1 MNAANQRNS
10 TPKWSDVANDQ
21 DFQSADWETRQKVR
35 GEFYRRVVEPE
46 TPAELREEVQG
57 KFFTQTEP
65 DVFGERD
72 SSADSERFSYP
83 GAAADQSALDERQ
96 QGEASQSAPQ
106 QDNGDEDAPGL
117 ASNALRNAGERGLD
131 LAGNAVQFVG
141 NMAEM
146 GEKLITDHLG
156 GLNPG
161 VIGGESDAMR
171 ERGYEPDLELG
182 GYGLD
187 FTARAKPEDTD
198 TGLTGAGQA
207 VEDVG
212 LGYQPNYTIDRA
224 LDNPSVETLAG
235 AAAEQ
240 GPAALADM
248 AGLAINLPAYLSS
261 RTQEIGES
269 RAQNEGRDGMPE
281 GGDYAVAGPTA
292 AASVL
297 LDRFALG
304 RLLPGG
310 KGAVSKASQVP
321 GAVGRATATEATTE
335 AVQEGGIEYA
345 GESLGTEQGWD
356 PVTAGRRAAG
366 GAIVGGPTGGAVR
379 AGTAAA
385 EVAGGR
391 ASVAEDESGQ
401 ADNSPEEES
410 SPETQQANEEA
421 VGAAAELIRRPR
433 FELSSSEREV
443 RDSITY
449 GDAFKSLRAAAEA
462 QGDTEAVA
470 ELDAVSEEVSSALED
485 ETLAR
490 SSGEEDA
497 IEPIRQRLDG
507 AAQRFTSTMERINS
521 QRSDSQS
528 PENDIERA
536 AAETDTEP
544 TPAQAEAGNYR
555 KGKVRLNGFEVAIEN
570 PKGSTRRGTA
580 QDGTEWESQ
589 MAHHYGDIK
598 GTTAADGDNLD
609 VFVGENP
616 SSPQAYIIDQVDED
630 GGFDEHKVML
640 GFDSLDDARQGYLD
654 NYEDGWKGLGE
665 ISEISVE
672 NFRQWVREGNTRAPF
687 AMPDTQA
694 RDEDG
699 QSDEESASR
708 QQETTYLAD
717 DTPVETRFRVVD
729 MADVTPSNRADGQV
743 NPSFPPEL
751 QPRDRTNANSQ
762 VQVRNIAARLN
773 PERLGSSPDAGSGA
787 PITGPDGVV
796 ESGNGRAMA
805 IATAYRQGG
814 ERAEGYRDFVRA
826 QAEERGIKADL
837 DGMRRPMLVRE
848 RTSDLDRADF
858 ARRAN
863 ESQVAGMTSYEQA
876 QTDADAMTADDVQS
890 WSPDQSGDPL
900 AASNRDFQRAFVSR
914 LGNNEASRYT
924 TRQGQAAPEL
934 GRRMSRAVFA
944 KAYADP
950 DMVELITEQG
960 DQMRNLS
967 SALQSAAPDL
977 AMARETGSQDAL
989 DTIATINDAV
999 RLVRAS
1005 RRDGAPI
1012 RELVSQA
1019 DAFSEPTSE
1028 LTADLAILVN
1038 TNMRSRASLEQ
1049 ALGFVAQD
1057 ARRRAESARN
1067 GALFED
1073 ATTSEDA
1080 IREGFR
1086 QAPAEDTDGQRAP
1099 EDDVPGRPDESEQE
1113 PSQRREA
1120 DPSEGAAEAQEV
1132 SDSPLLESYT
1142 EQDVAEREQAAQQ
1155 GVEGGAESNENGP
1168 IFEQYPEGFRYIL
1181 RDPQAPRWQS
1191 EHGQAAADGE
1201 VGRIMGD
1208 ERGDRLIIR
1217 NTGIQADYQGAGRAT
1232 DAYADLADRAHRQG
1246 KILTSD
1252 VEVTPA
1258 AARIYE
1264 RLEERGYQV
1273 TRSQTARLEDV
1284 EGESKWVTDRGS
1296 VFTVRPP
1303 VAETSQGEE
1312 GSQQNDAEGFTLDTQ
1327 TEASLAN
1334 RDREQQQA
1342 EQANADRRRQDE
1354 QRAAADR
1361 EADDFALS
1369 GSDLPADQA
1378 NARGQDPL
1386 FAFAGEGA
1394 QNADRHALE
1403 NARSRI
1409 EAGDDAEVVRQETGW
1424 FRGPDNRWRFE
1435 IDDSDARFLP
1445 FVDGT
1450 AGQLWTEKLDRVL
1463 DHPKL
1468 YAAYPSLREVSVVS
1482 ARGMPANRHGS
1493 YHHRRNEITLNAE
1506 SNAMDQFSYLL
1517 HEVQHGIQH
1526 REGFATG
1533 GTPADYRLP
1542 PRQEQRLRDKIQ
1554 ELTRESGDFAREV
1567 LERYK
1572 AGEIS
1577 TEEAQQ
1583 QIQQRA
1589 DEIGLNDL
1597 RQKLREGDARGAYRY
1612 YQRLYGETEARN
1624 VQARQGL
1631 TEAERADTPP
1641 SKTQDVPDSDVVVV
1655 YNGQEIAS
1663 APAPDNAEVSPESA
1677 PQAPRA
1683 EAIRARLSEHPELS
1697 GVEVV
1702 QSARELPTQVQ
1713 LVMAMQGVEASDV
1726 SGVYNPD
1733 TGAPMIV
1740 ADNLID
1746 EADGVRKAVHEGVG
1760 HYGIRGM
1767 LGEELEPLMLEIY
1780 QSHTRSNSGRQN
1792 IEEIQQTYPF
1802 IDVATRKGK
1811 ITLAEELVAHYIEGS
1826 NGRPKLGQRIMSTIR
1841 RLLRKLFPGIQWRTS
1856 DILAMGDQAR
1866 RWLRRQQAARDVGD
1880 SDNRYSF
1887 SEQQEELSAQDL
1899 AAQLREE
1906 YPGLKLDM
1914 ASRGQK
1920 ATISRIVAP
1929 EREQGTG
1936 SAVMRRLTDW
1946 ADASGRT
1953 MALTP
1958 SSDFGGSVKRLH
1970 EFYRRFGFVENKG
1983 RNKDYEISEAMY
1995 REPDHGVGDVRF
2007 SLTQQPGTVGGKYSS
2022 TDSTGFSMPDE
2033 SLRNAAL
2040 RKMADKMRPLKILE
2054 DAIRRTGRDIEEEA
2068 DAYLAEEL
2076 FHGKVEH
2083 DLRQLREQHVEP
2095 LAEGLAKANLSQA
2108 ELDDYLYAR
2117 HAPER
2122 NATTAE
2128 RNPDNPEMQDGGSGM
2143 TNAQAAEIIERVAN
2157 SGKQAEYDRL
2167 ANIVYDMTRLRREA
2181 IRDGGL
2187 EDDAMIDAWEA
2198 NWQYYVPLKGN
2209 ASDDPGRPRTGR
2221 GFEISGRESRI
2232 AGGRTSLA
2240 ESPSSQVIVDVN
2252 ESLIRRRKN
2261 EVAQSLLS
2269 LVTDNPNP
2277 ALWEVFTDENPDT
2290 QRTPTRITDPETGQ
2304 SRVEVQERPV
2314 NMAGNDRYFKAKRAG
2329 RTYYLKLHDER
2340 LMNAMRNV
2348 GPENNGVL
2356 IRAAGAVTRVM
2367 SSLVTSYNPEFM
2379 LTNFARDVQTALL
2392 NLSAEQT
2399 RDDGKIK
2406 GEAVVRQTAR
2416 DIAPSM
2422 RAAWRGLR
2430 GKAGKNDGSREWD
2443 QWFREFQE
2451 DGAKTGYFDMKDLN
2465 AQAKEIQS
2473 MIRRADGTTLS
2484 HMLKARKKTADFVEN
2499 MNGAVE
2505 NAVRLS
2511 AYANARRAGVS
2522 RKKAASL
2529 AKNMT
2534 VNFNRRGEA
2543 GTALNAAYMF
2553 ANASIQGTMNFAR
2566 TMVTVKNAPE
2576 GKSQMNVWARMNMAQ
2591 KLGLGMAT
2599 GSFMLGML
2607 NRWLSDEDEDG
2618 VLFYDKIPDYEK
2630 ERNIILMTGWMGED
2644 PEDYIKL
2651 PLPYGYNVFSVAGTH
2666 AESVTAGTEEPAE
2679 AAKNLVLAVA
2689 GSFSPIG
2696 FEDSDELSSL
2706 FLKNLTPTIFRSI
2719 TQVGVNENFA
2729 GSPIYREDFPFGTP
2743 TPDSSRAFRSTP
2755 EAYQD
2760 FAKFLNEFTGGT
2772 SNISG
2777 AIDVNPDVM
2786 QHLVNYYGGGAWGFV
2801 EKTADFA
2808 KRVATGEE
2816 VERYRVPF
2824 AGRFSGNVSEY
2835 GDMQR
2840 FYERRDELGQ
2850 IANEADSLRGREKID
2865 YRRDHQQ
2872 QLRLFNRATNLEKQ
2886 LTELRKRRD
2895 RIEETETLTD
2905 EAKKR
2910 RTEMVEKQ
2918 MKRRIDDFNKRYN
2931 KIE

>member
-1 MNAANQRNS
+1 M
-10 TPKWSDVANDQ
+10 
-21 DFQSADWETRQKVR
+21 
-35 GEFYRRVVEPE
+35 
-46 TPAELREEVQG
+46 
-57 KFFTQTEP
+57 
-65 DVFGERD
+65 
-72 SSADSERFSYP
+72 
-83 GAAADQSALDERQ
+83 
-96 QGEASQSAPQ
+96 
-106 QDNGDEDAPGL
+106 
-117 ASNALRNAGERGLD
+117 
-131 LAGNAVQFVG
+131 
-141 NMAEM
+141 
-146 GEKLITDHLG
+146 
-156 GLNPG
+156 
-161 VIGGESDAMR
+161 
-171 ERGYEPDLELG
+171 
-182 GYGLD
+182 
-187 FTARAKPEDTD
+187 
-198 TGLTGAGQA
+198 
-207 VEDVG
+207 
-212 LGYQPNYTIDRA
+212 
-224 LDNPSVETLAG
+224 
-235 AAAEQ
+235 
-240 GPAALADM
+240 
-248 AGLAINLPAYLSS
+248 
-261 RTQEIGES
+261 
-269 RAQNEGRDGMPE
+269 
-281 GGDYAVAGPTA
+281 
-292 AASVL
+292 
-297 LDRFALG
+297 
-304 RLLPGG
+304 
-310 KGAVSKASQVP
+310 
-321 GAVGRATATEATTE
+321 
-335 AVQEGGIEYA
+335 
-345 GESLGTEQGWD
+345 
-356 PVTAGRRAAG
+356 
-366 GAIVGGPTGGAVR
+366 
-379 AGTAAA
+379 
-385 EVAGGR
+385 
-391 ASVAEDESGQ
+391 
-401 ADNSPEEES
+401 
-410 SPETQQANEEA
+410 
-421 VGAAAELIRRPR
+421 
-433 FELSSSEREV
+433 

-555 KGKVRLNGFEVAIEN
+555 KGKVRLNGFEIAIEN

-665 ISEISVE
+665 ISETSVE

-1113 PSQRREA
+1113 PSRRREA
-1120 DPSEGAAEAQEV
+1120 DSSEGAAEAQEV

-1142 EQDVAEREQAAQQ
+1142 EQDVAEREQAAQKAQ
-1155 GVEGGAESNENGP
+1155 
-1168 IFEQYPEGFRYIL
+1168 
-1181 RDPQAPRWQS
+1181 
-1191 EHGQAAADGE
+1191 
-1201 VGRIMGD
+1201 
-1208 ERGDRLIIR
+1208 
-1217 NTGIQADYQGAGRAT
+1217 
-1232 DAYADLADRAHRQG
+1232 
-1246 KILTSD
+1246 
-1252 VEVTPA
+1252 
-1258 AARIYE
+1258 
-1264 RLEERGYQV
+1264 EEE
-1273 TRSQTARLEDV
+1273 TRTR
-1284 EGESKWVTDRGS
+1284 
-1296 VFTVRPP
+1296 
-1303 VAETSQGEE
+1303 
-1312 GSQQNDAEGFTLDTQ
+1312 
-1327 TEASLAN
+1327 
-1334 RDREQQQA
+1334 RE
-1342 EQANADRRRQDE
+1342 DE

-1369 GSDLPADQA
+1369 GSSLPADQA

-1468 YAAYPSLREVSVVS
+1468 FAAYPGLREVSVVS

-1641 SKTQDVPDSDVVVV
+1641 SKTQDC
-1655 YNGQEIAS
+1655 
-1663 APAPDNAEVSPESA
+1663 
-1677 PQAPRA
+1677 
-1683 EAIRARLSEHPELS
+1683 
-1697 GVEVV
+1697 
-1702 QSARELPTQVQ
+1702 PT
-1713 LVMAMQGVEASDV
+1713 
-1726 SGVYNPD
+1726 
-1733 TGAPMIV
+1733 
-1740 ADNLID
+1740 
-1746 EADGVRKAVHEGVG
+1746 
-1760 HYGIRGM
+1760 
-1767 LGEELEPLMLEIY
+1767 
-1780 QSHTRSNSGRQN
+1780 
-1792 IEEIQQTYPF
+1792 
-1802 IDVATRKGK
+1802 AT
-1811 ITLAEELVAHYIEGS
+1811 
-1826 NGRPKLGQRIMSTIR
+1826 
-1841 RLLRKLFPGIQWRTS
+1841 
-1856 DILAMGDQAR
+1856 
-1866 RWLRRQQAARDVGD
+1866 
-1880 SDNRYSF
+1880 
-1887 SEQQEELSAQDL
+1887 
-1899 AAQLREE
+1899 
-1906 YPGLKLDM
+1906 
-1914 ASRGQK
+1914 
-1920 ATISRIVAP
+1920 
-1929 EREQGTG
+1929 
-1936 SAVMRRLTDW
+1936 
-1946 ADASGRT
+1946 
-1953 MALTP
+1953 
-1958 SSDFGGSVKRLH
+1958 
-1970 EFYRRFGFVENKG
+1970 
-1983 RNKDYEISEAMY
+1983 
-1995 REPDHGVGDVRF
+1995 
-2007 SLTQQPGTVGGKYSS
+2007 
-2022 TDSTGFSMPDE
+2022 
-2033 SLRNAAL
+2033 
-2040 RKMADKMRPLKILE
+2040 
-2054 DAIRRTGRDIEEEA
+2054 
-2068 DAYLAEEL
+2068 
-2076 FHGKVEH
+2076 
-2083 DLRQLREQHVEP
+2083 
-2095 LAEGLAKANLSQA
+2095 
-2108 ELDDYLYAR
+2108 
-2117 HAPER
+2117 
-2122 NATTAE
+2122 
-2128 RNPDNPEMQDGGSGM
+2128 
-2143 TNAQAAEIIERVAN
+2143 
-2157 SGKQAEYDRL
+2157 
-2167 ANIVYDMTRLRREA
+2167 
-2181 IRDGGL
+2181 
-2187 EDDAMIDAWEA
+2187 
-2198 NWQYYVPLKGN
+2198 
-2209 ASDDPGRPRTGR
+2209 
-2221 GFEISGRESRI
+2221 
-2232 AGGRTSLA
+2232 
-2240 ESPSSQVIVDVN
+2240 
-2252 ESLIRRRKN
+2252 
-2261 EVAQSLLS
+2261 
-2269 LVTDNPNP
+2269 
-2277 ALWEVFTDENPDT
+2277 
-2290 QRTPTRITDPETGQ
+2290 
-2304 SRVEVQERPV
+2304 
-2314 NMAGNDRYFKAKRAG
+2314 
-2329 RTYYLKLHDER
+2329 
-2340 LMNAMRNV
+2340 
-2348 GPENNGVL
+2348 
-2356 IRAAGAVTRVM
+2356 
-2367 SSLVTSYNPEFM
+2367 
-2379 LTNFARDVQTALL
+2379 
-2392 NLSAEQT
+2392 
-2399 RDDGKIK
+2399 
-2406 GEAVVRQTAR
+2406 
-2416 DIAPSM
+2416 
-2422 RAAWRGLR
+2422 
-2430 GKAGKNDGSREWD
+2430 
-2443 QWFREFQE
+2443 
-2451 DGAKTGYFDMKDLN
+2451 
-2465 AQAKEIQS
+2465 
-2473 MIRRADGTTLS
+2473 
-2484 HMLKARKKTADFVEN
+2484 
-2499 MNGAVE
+2499 
-2505 NAVRLS
+2505 
-2511 AYANARRAGVS
+2511 
-2522 RKKAASL
+2522 
-2529 AKNMT
+2529 
-2534 VNFNRRGEA
+2534 
-2543 GTALNAAYMF
+2543 
-2553 ANASIQGTMNFAR
+2553 
-2566 TMVTVKNAPE
+2566 
-2576 GKSQMNVWARMNMAQ
+2576 
-2591 KLGLGMAT
+2591 
-2599 GSFMLGML
+2599 
-2607 NRWLSDEDEDG
+2607 
-2618 VLFYDKIPDYEK
+2618 
-2630 ERNIILMTGWMGED
+2630 
-2644 PEDYIKL
+2644 
-2651 PLPYGYNVFSVAGTH
+2651 
-2666 AESVTAGTEEPAE
+2666 
-2679 AAKNLVLAVA
+2679 
-2689 GSFSPIG
+2689 
-2696 FEDSDELSSL
+2696 
-2706 FLKNLTPTIFRSI
+2706 
-2719 TQVGVNENFA
+2719 
-2729 GSPIYREDFPFGTP
+2729 
-2743 TPDSSRAFRSTP
+2743 
-2755 EAYQD
+2755 
-2760 FAKFLNEFTGGT
+2760 
-2772 SNISG
+2772 
-2777 AIDVNPDVM
+2777 
-2786 QHLVNYYGGGAWGFV
+2786 
-2801 EKTADFA
+2801 
-2808 KRVATGEE
+2808 
-2816 VERYRVPF
+2816 
-2824 AGRFSGNVSEY
+2824 
-2835 GDMQR
+2835 
-2840 FYERRDELGQ
+2840 
-2850 IANEADSLRGREKID
+2850 
-2865 YRRDHQQ
+2865 
-2872 QLRLFNRATNLEKQ
+2872 
-2886 LTELRKRRD
+2886 
-2895 RIEETETLTD
+2895 
-2905 EAKKR
+2905 
-2910 RTEMVEKQ
+2910 
-2918 MKRRIDDFNKRYN
+2918 
-2931 KIE
+2931 

>member
-96 QGEASQSAPQ
+96 QNETGLRASQQ
-106 QDNGDEDAPGL
+106 NNEEEAPGL

-171 ERGYEPDLELG
+171 ERGYEPDMELG

-198 TGLTGAGQA
+198 TGMTGAGQA
-207 VEDVG
+207 VEDVR

-248 AGLAINLPAYLSS
+248 AGLAINLPAYLAS

-555 KGKVRLNGFEVAIEN
+555 KGKVRLNGFEIAIEN

-609 VFVGENP
+609 VFVGDNP
-616 SSPQAYIIDQVDED
+616 SSPQAYVIDQVNED

-640 GFDSLDDARQGYLD
+640 GFDSLEDARQGYLA

-665 ISEISVE
+665 ISETSVDD
-672 NFRQWVREGNTRAPF
+672 FRQWVREGNTRAPF
-687 AMPDTQA
+687 AMPDTQTKDDDVA
-694 RDEDG
+694 PDDETAG
-699 QSDEESASR
+699 QQR
-708 QQETTYLAD
+708 ETTYLSD
-717 DTPVETRFRVVD
+717 NTPVDTRFRVVD
-729 MADVTPSNRADGQV
+729 MADLTPSNRADGKV
-743 NPSFPPEL
+743 NPNFPAEL
-751 QPRDRTNANSQ
+751 QPRDRANANSR

-773 PERLGSSPDAGSGA
+773 PERLGSSPDAGTGA
-787 PITGPDGVV
+787 PIIGEDGVV

-814 ERAEGYRDFVRA
+814 ERAEAYRDFVRSQA
-826 QAEERGIKADL
+826 QERGIDADF
-837 DGMRRPMLVRE
+837 DSMRRPMLVRE
-848 RTSDLDRADF
+848 RASAMDRADF

-876 QTDADAMTADDVQS
+876 QADADAMTADDVQA

-934 GRRMSRAVFA
+934 GQRMSRAVFA

-1142 EQDVAEREQAAQQ
+1142 EQDVAEREQAAQKAQ
-1155 GVEGGAESNENGP
+1155 
-1168 IFEQYPEGFRYIL
+1168 
-1181 RDPQAPRWQS
+1181 
-1191 EHGQAAADGE
+1191 
-1201 VGRIMGD
+1201 
-1208 ERGDRLIIR
+1208 
-1217 NTGIQADYQGAGRAT
+1217 
-1232 DAYADLADRAHRQG
+1232 
-1246 KILTSD
+1246 
-1252 VEVTPA
+1252 
-1258 AARIYE
+1258 
-1264 RLEERGYQV
+1264 EEE
-1273 TRSQTARLEDV
+1273 TRTR
-1284 EGESKWVTDRGS
+1284 
-1296 VFTVRPP
+1296 
-1303 VAETSQGEE
+1303 
-1312 GSQQNDAEGFTLDTQ
+1312 
-1327 TEASLAN
+1327 
-1334 RDREQQQA
+1334 RE
-1342 EQANADRRRQDE
+1342 DE

-1369 GSDLPADQA
+1369 GSSLPADQA

-1394 QNADRHALE
+1394 QNAD
-1403 NARSRI
+1403 
-1409 EAGDDAEVVRQETGW
+1409 
-1424 FRGPDNRWRFE
+1424 P
-1435 IDDSDARFLP
+1435 
-1445 FVDGT
+1445 
-1450 AGQLWTEKLDRVL
+1450 
-1463 DHPKL
+1463 
-1468 YAAYPSLREVSVVS
+1468 AASEPVS
-1482 ARGMPANRHGS
+1482 
-1493 YHHRRNEITLNAE
+1493 
-1506 SNAMDQFSYLL
+1506 
-1517 HEVQHGIQH
+1517 
-1526 REGFATG
+1526 
-1533 GTPADYRLP
+1533 
-1542 PRQEQRLRDKIQ
+1542 
-1554 ELTRESGDFAREV
+1554 
-1567 LERYK
+1567 
-1572 AGEIS
+1572 
-1577 TEEAQQ
+1577 
-1583 QIQQRA
+1583 
-1589 DEIGLNDL
+1589 
-1597 RQKLREGDARGAYRY
+1597 
-1612 YQRLYGETEARN
+1612 
-1624 VQARQGL
+1624 
-1631 TEAERADTPP
+1631 
-1641 SKTQDVPDSDVVVV
+1641 
-1655 YNGQEIAS
+1655 
-1663 APAPDNAEVSPESA
+1663 
-1677 PQAPRA
+1677 APRA

-1811 ITLAEELVAHYIEGS
+1811 ITLAEELVAHYIEDS
-1826 NGRPKLGQRIMSTIR
+1826 NGRPKLRQRIMSTIR

-1880 SDNRYSF
+1880 PRFAMSSRDNSIPAKNVMTESKLELNPPDEETVRLFHAGSDPAEGGFFETVPSGGAFNKFDGFFALQGGWGNYGSGAKYFADIKEEKILSQRDLDYEIPYEEQISALKKSMPWVDEDDIDLAYEAVVEDSSESVDPDELMRVMKEDGFAEASWEAQRIRGQVTRNLGYEAVEMADENGTSYLILSGAPLTRVVEDDGDSTASSNPDIRYSF
-1887 SEQQEELSAQDL
+1887 ADQQEELSAQDL

-1953 MALTP
+1953 LALTP

-1970 EFYRRFGFVENKG
+1970 EFYRRFGFMENKG

-2033 SLRNAAL
+2033 SLRDAAL

-2054 DAIRRTGRDIEEEA
+2054 DAIRRTGQDIEEEA

-2095 LAEGLAKANLSQA
+2095 LAEGLAKAKIGQA

-2122 NATTAE
+2122 NATIAE

-2143 TNAQAAEIIERVAN
+2143 TNAQAAEIIERVAS
-2157 SGKQAEYDRL
+2157 SGKQEEYDRL
-2167 ANIVYDMTRLRREA
+2167 AQIVYDMTRLRREA
-2181 IRDGGL
+2181 IREGGL

-2198 NWQYYVPLKGN
+2198 NWQNYVPLKGN
-2209 ASDDPGRPRTGR
+2209 AADDPGRPRTGR
-2221 GFEISGRESRI
+2221 GFEVSGRESRI
-2232 AGGRTSLA
+2232 AGGRNTLA
-2240 ESPSSQVIVDVN
+2240 DSPSSQVIVDVN

-2261 EVAQSLLS
+2261 EVAQSFLS

-2277 ALWEVFTDENPDT
+2277 SLWEVFTDDNPDT
-2290 QRTPTRITDPETGQ
+2290 QRTPTRITDPETEQ
-2304 SRVEVQERPV
+2304 VRIEVQERPV

-2329 RTYYLKLHDER
+2329 RTYYLKIHDER

-2348 GPENNGVL
+2348 GPENNNVL
-2356 IRAAGAVTRVM
+2356 IRASGAVTRVM

-2379 LTNFARDVQTALL
+2379 LTNFTRDVQTALL

-2406 GEAVVRQTAR
+2406 GEAIVRQTAR

-2430 GKAGKNDGSREWD
+2430 GKTGKNDGSREWD
-2443 QWFREFQE
+2443 KWFREFQE

-2576 GKSQMNVWARMNMAQ
+2576 GKSQMNVWARMNTAQ

-2599 GSFMLGML
+2599 GAFMLGML

-2651 PLPYGYNVFSVAGTH
+2651 PLPYGYNVFSVVGTH
-2666 AESVTAGTEEPAE
+2666 AEAVAAGTEEPTE
-2679 AAKNLVLAVA
+2679 AAKNIVLAVA

-2696 FEDSDELSSL
+2696 FEDSDEAQSL

-2755 EAYQD
+2755 EAYKD
-2760 FAKFLNEFTGGT
+2760 FAQFLNSWGGSEYRTG
-2772 SNISG
+2772 NID
-2777 AIDVNPDVM
+2777 INPDVM
-2786 QHLVNYYGGGAWGFV
+2786 QHIVNYYGGGAWGFV
-2801 EKTADFA
+2801 EKSADFA
-2808 KRVATGEE
+2808 KRAITGEE
-2816 VERYRVPF
+2816 VDRYRVPF
-2824 AGRFSGNVSEY
+2824 AGRFMGDVSPY
-2835 GDMQR
+2835 PDQNL
-2840 FYERRDELGQ
+2840 FYERMDELGQ
-2850 IANEADSLRGREKID
+2850 RANEAEALRGRERVEF
-2865 YRRDHQQ
+2865 RRDNIERIRLYNRGTNIRQ
-2872 QLRLFNRATNLEKQ
+2872 QLTD
-2886 LTELRKRRD
+2886 LRKRRD
-2895 RIEETETLTD
+2895 RVKEAESLSD
-2905 EAKKR
+2905 DAKKR
-2910 RTEMVEKQ
+2910 RTEMIEKQ
-2918 MKRRIDDFNKRYN
+2918 MKKRIDDFNRRYN
-2931 KIE
+2931 DLKED

>member
-96 QGEASQSAPQ
+96 QNETGLRASQQ
-106 QDNGDEDAPGL
+106 NNEEEAPGL

-171 ERGYEPDLELG
+171 ERGYEPDMELG

-198 TGLTGAGQA
+198 TGMTGAGQA

-248 AGLAINLPAYLSS
+248 AGLAINLPAYLAS

-391 ASVAEDESGQ
+391 ASIAKEESGQ

-555 KGKVRLNGFEVAIEN
+555 KGKVRLNGFEIAIEN

-665 ISEISVE
+665 ISETSVE
-672 NFRQWVREGNTRAPF
+672 DFRQWVREGNTRAPF
-687 AMPDTQA
+687 AMPDTQT
-694 RDEDG
+694 RDEGD

-708 QQETTYLAD
+708 QKETTYLAD
-717 DTPVETRFRVVD
+717 DTPVDTRFRVMD

-1057 ARRRAESARN
+1057 ARRRAESDRN

-1086 QAPAEDTDGQRAP
+1086 QAPAEDIDGQRAP
-1099 EDDVPGRPDESEQE
+1099 EDDVPGRPDEGEQE

-1142 EQDVAEREQAAQQ
+1142 EQDVAEREQAAQKAQ
-1155 GVEGGAESNENGP
+1155 
-1168 IFEQYPEGFRYIL
+1168 
-1181 RDPQAPRWQS
+1181 
-1191 EHGQAAADGE
+1191 
-1201 VGRIMGD
+1201 
-1208 ERGDRLIIR
+1208 
-1217 NTGIQADYQGAGRAT
+1217 
-1232 DAYADLADRAHRQG
+1232 
-1246 KILTSD
+1246 
-1252 VEVTPA
+1252 
-1258 AARIYE
+1258 
-1264 RLEERGYQV
+1264 EEE
-1273 TRSQTARLEDV
+1273 TRTR
-1284 EGESKWVTDRGS
+1284 
-1296 VFTVRPP
+1296 
-1303 VAETSQGEE
+1303 
-1312 GSQQNDAEGFTLDTQ
+1312 
-1327 TEASLAN
+1327 
-1334 RDREQQQA
+1334 RE
-1342 EQANADRRRQDE
+1342 DE

-1369 GSDLPADQA
+1369 GSSLPADQA

-1394 QNADRHALE
+1394 QNAE
-1403 NARSRI
+1403 
-1409 EAGDDAEVVRQETGW
+1409 
-1424 FRGPDNRWRFE
+1424 P
-1435 IDDSDARFLP
+1435 
-1445 FVDGT
+1445 
-1450 AGQLWTEKLDRVL
+1450 
-1463 DHPKL
+1463 
-1468 YAAYPSLREVSVVS
+1468 AASEPVS
-1482 ARGMPANRHGS
+1482 
-1493 YHHRRNEITLNAE
+1493 
-1506 SNAMDQFSYLL
+1506 
-1517 HEVQHGIQH
+1517 
-1526 REGFATG
+1526 
-1533 GTPADYRLP
+1533 
-1542 PRQEQRLRDKIQ
+1542 
-1554 ELTRESGDFAREV
+1554 
-1567 LERYK
+1567 
-1572 AGEIS
+1572 
-1577 TEEAQQ
+1577 
-1583 QIQQRA
+1583 
-1589 DEIGLNDL
+1589 
-1597 RQKLREGDARGAYRY
+1597 
-1612 YQRLYGETEARN
+1612 
-1624 VQARQGL
+1624 
-1631 TEAERADTPP
+1631 
-1641 SKTQDVPDSDVVVV
+1641 
-1655 YNGQEIAS
+1655 
-1663 APAPDNAEVSPESA
+1663 
-1677 PQAPRA
+1677 APRA

-1780 QSHTRSNSGRQN
+1780 QSHTRSDSGRQN

-2304 SRVEVQERPV
+2304 TRVEVQERPV

-2666 AESVTAGTEEPAE
+2666 AEAVAAGTEESTE

-2696 FEDSDELSSL
+2696 FEDSDEAQSL

-2743 TPDSSRAFRSTP
+2743 TPDSSRSFRSTP
-2755 EAYQD
+2755 EAYQG

-2931 KIE
+2931 KIK